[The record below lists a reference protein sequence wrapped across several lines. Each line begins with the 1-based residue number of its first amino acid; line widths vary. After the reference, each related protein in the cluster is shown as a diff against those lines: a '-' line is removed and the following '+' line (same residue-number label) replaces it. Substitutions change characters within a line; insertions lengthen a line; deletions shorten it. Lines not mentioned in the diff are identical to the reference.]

1 MQPDEHFRSSVV
13 IIDDHAALRDG
24 LGMLLQRAGFAVVG
38 TTGDPERALG
48 LARSRRPDVIVLDLD
63 LDGEDGMAWLDR
75 YRSACPESR
84 ILIYTAAAEPGVLEA
99 AADLD
104 AAGIALKACSS
115 AEFVEAVRAVA
126 DGRRYLDVRI
136 TEILRD
142 GVGDDLSRRE
152 RQILGLLAAGLT
164 GEQAAERLFVSPETV
179 RTHVRNAMRKL
190 GAKTRARAIVLALKN
205 GRIKL
210 PREEEAA

>member
-1 MQPDEHFRSSVV
+1 MQPHEHDRSSVV

-24 LGMLLQRAGFAVVG
+24 LGMVLQRAGFSVVG
-38 TTGDPERALG
+38 TTGDPERG
-48 LARSRRPDVIVLDLD
+48 LTLAESRRPDVIVLDLD
-63 LDGEDGMAWLDR
+63 LDGQDGMAWLDR
-75 YRSACPESR
+75 FRSATPESR

-99 AADLD
+99 AAGVD

-115 AEFVEAVRAVA
+115 AELVEAVRAVA
-126 DGRRYLDVRI
+126 DGRRYLDVRLS
-136 TEILRD
+136 EILRD
-142 GVGDDLSRRE
+142 SVGDDLSRRE

-164 GEQAAERLFVSPETV
+164 GEQAAARLFVSPETV

-190 GAKTRARAIVLALKN
+190 GAQTRARAIVLALKN

-210 PREEEAA
+210 PAEEEAA